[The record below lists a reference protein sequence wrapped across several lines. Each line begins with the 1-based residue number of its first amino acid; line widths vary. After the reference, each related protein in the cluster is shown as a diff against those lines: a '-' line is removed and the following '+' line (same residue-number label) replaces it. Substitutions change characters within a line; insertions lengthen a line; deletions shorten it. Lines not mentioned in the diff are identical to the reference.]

1 MRGLVTLLLPDSLKK
16 DEEAVRDLLDRMD
29 RNKDG
34 LIAYEEFVQ
43 TIRETGEP
51 DMFRYYEPAL
61 KAAATL
67 IGFVVYCLSFY
78 FGISAA
84 FNCNYD

>member
-1 MRGLVTLLLPDSLKK
+1 MQDVDGYVSPEDMRGLVTLLLPDSLKK

-43 TIRETGEP
+43 TIRETGQSE
-51 DMFRYYEPAL
+51 
-61 KAAATL
+61 L
-67 IGFVVYCLSFY
+67 IR
-78 FGISAA
+78 
-84 FNCNYD
+84 

>member
-1 MRGLVTLLLPDSLKK
+1 MQDVDGYVSPEDMRGLVTLLLPVSLKK

-43 TIRETGEP
+43 TIRETGQSE
-51 DMFRYYEPAL
+51 
-61 KAAATL
+61 L
-67 IGFVVYCLSFY
+67 IR
-78 FGISAA
+78 
-84 FNCNYD
+84 

>member
-1 MRGLVTLLLPDSLKK
+1 MQDVDGYVSPEDMRGLVTLLVPDSLKK

-43 TIRETGEP
+43 TIRETGQSE
-51 DMFRYYEPAL
+51 
-61 KAAATL
+61 L
-67 IGFVVYCLSFY
+67 IR
-78 FGISAA
+78 
-84 FNCNYD
+84 

>member
-1 MRGLVTLLLPDSLKK
+1 MQDVDGYVSPEDMRGLVTLLLPDSIKK

-43 TIRETGEP
+43 TIRETGQSE
-51 DMFRYYEPAL
+51 
-61 KAAATL
+61 L
-67 IGFVVYCLSFY
+67 IR
-78 FGISAA
+78 
-84 FNCNYD
+84 